1 MNNSNALIPEA
12 TKNTLSLMLQDT
24 AKKTKP
30 VTVEK
35 LINDHKATLNTLV
48 NNGHSHDDI
57 ATILVT
63 QGIQVPG
70 SAIATLLTSSRKKKA
85 AKDKQKPKEA
95 NLTVT
100 AEQATAV
107 IQEWQRLS
115 EIRKGFTKQELVAAI
130 SDEIDQALS
139 AGYDYDDIATMMI
152 DKGLTIAASTL
163 RKYHRAAKQP
173 DDGTTHK
180 TDITRLSTAKT
191 PSPLTTDSNSN
202 RPSTS
207 SLIAEEFAL

>member
-1 MNNSNALIPEA
+1 
-12 TKNTLSLMLQDT
+12 MLQDT
-24 AKKTKP
+24 AKTPKP

-35 LINDHKATLNTLV
+35 LINDHRATLNMLV

-57 ATILVT
+57 AAVLVA

-70 SAIATLLTSSRKKKA
+70 SAIATLLTSSRKKKT
-85 AKDKQKPKEA
+85 AKDRQKPKEA
-95 NLTVT
+95 SLTVT

-115 EIRKGFTKQELVAAI
+115 EIRKGFTKQELVATI
-130 SDEIDQALS
+130 SSEIDQALT
-139 AGYDYDDIATMMI
+139 AGYGYDDIATMMS
-152 DKGLTIAASTL
+152 DKGLIIAASTL

-180 TDITRLSTAKT
+180 ADITGPSTTKT
-191 PSPLTTDSNSN
+191 PSPLTTNSNSN

-207 SLIAEEFAL
+207 SPIAEEFAL